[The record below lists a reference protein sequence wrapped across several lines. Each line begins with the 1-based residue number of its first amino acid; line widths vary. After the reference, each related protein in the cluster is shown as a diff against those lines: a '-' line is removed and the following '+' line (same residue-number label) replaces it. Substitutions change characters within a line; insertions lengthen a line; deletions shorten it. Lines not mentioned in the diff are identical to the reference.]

1 MARSFGT
8 LKAGISANPCL
19 IVPELVVQGKGTATL
34 LYLEVL
40 GQLKVGKFRKCMLY
54 SSRADGTMEE
64 NAAALYCKVD

>member
-1 MARSFGT
+1 
-8 LKAGISANPCL
+8 L

-40 GQLKVGKFRKCMLY
+40 GQLKVGKFRKCMLD

-64 NAAALYCKVD
+64 NAAALYCIVG

>member
-1 MARSFGT
+1 
-8 LKAGISANPCL
+8 L

-40 GQLKVGKFRKCMLY
+40 GQLKVGKFRKCMLD